1 MMIDLYLISLN
12 SMSKKN
18 FAYYKHRYRFYKEME
33 EHYRTLYEASRKLN
47 EEWDWMLNTA
57 CWEISFHRL
66 CEEHLLS
73 VLNEIEVLCSME
85 WVTKQVIKW
94 VIANAKER
102 RNIDRIIHT
111 QKLFPNPKW
120 FSSDKKRW

>member
-1 MMIDLYLISLN
+1 
-12 SMSKKN
+12 
-18 FAYYKHRYRFYKEME
+18 ME
-33 EHYRTLYEASRKLN
+33 EHYRTLYETTNKVNKDYSWLV
-47 EEWDWMLNTA
+47 DSA
-57 CWEISFHRL
+57 CWEIQFHRL

-73 VLNEIEVLCSME
+73 ILDEIEVLCSME
-85 WVTKQVIKW
+85 WIKKETIKW

-120 FSSDKKRW
+120 FSN